1 MLDTTYFVK
10 ISKFRNSRGRFLIT
24 KSSIRAI
31 EVEVEMEVEGEVEV
45 EERRGRIEYKVVE
58 QLKRW
63 SSKHRPNYLTFCTSP
78 TRCFAI
84 SLFSFSFFQGGGGK
98 ECLFNP
104 VGRQCRYLLRRR
116 REEFDCYMYYTRI
129 CMCFID
135 NSSSTRRRRRSGV
148 LRISSEEIDKKLMYL
163 E

>member
-1 MLDTTYFVK
+1 MVVKTPPKLPYFLYKSYKMFLDFFPFPSFY
-10 ISKFRNSRGRFLIT
+10 
-24 KSSIRAI
+24 
-31 EVEVEMEVEGEVEV
+31 
-45 EERRGRIEYKVVE
+45 
-58 QLKRW
+58 
-63 SSKHRPNYLTFCTSP
+63 
-78 TRCFAI
+78 
-84 SLFSFSFFQGGGGK
+84 LFSFFKGEENREGK
-98 ECLFNP
+98 NVSLTQL
-104 VGRQCRYLLRRR
+104 GRPCRYLLRRR

>member
-1 MLDTTYFVK
+1 M
-10 ISKFRNSRGRFLIT
+10 
-24 KSSIRAI
+24 
-31 EVEVEMEVEGEVEV
+31 EMEVEGEVEV
-45 EERRGRIEYKVVE
+45 EERRGRIEYKVVVE

-78 TRCFAI
+78 TR
-84 SLFSFSFFQGGGGK
+84 LFSDFFLFLFLFLSFKGEEGK
-98 ECLFNP
+98 NVSSTQL
-104 VGRQCRYLLRRR
+104 GRQYRYLLRRR
-116 REEFDCYMYYTRI
+116 REKFDCYMYYTRI